1 MRGGGRRLVGR
12 HAWRQ
17 ESTQSGR
24 QAGRVAGCHVDG
36 YIYSVI
42 LVYDSHLQT
51 RNVLAFGYVL
61 PDADFIQRLVKCWC
75 VIIDVPHRD
84 FHSYGG
90 CGDRVVAIDGCA
102 IAQANNLPSLDG

>member
-1 MRGGGRRLVGR
+1 MGGGDLWAGMLGGKRAHKV
-12 HAWRQ
+12 A
-17 ESTQSGR
+17 GR
-24 QAGRVAGCHVDG
+24 QAGRVAGCQVDG

-102 IAQANNLPSLDG
+102 IAKTNNLPSLDG